1 MLIACRV
8 RVRWCVSCACRVVCR
23 TRLRRVD
30 IIFSAL
36 SGTNQKELQVLNLED
51 NKIGH
56 ASVYALC
63 KFLQYNHSLTD
74 LNLANNK
81 FREDDG
87 KVRVRACVCVVC
99 ACAACACVVSCVRCC

>member
-1 MLIACRV
+1 M
-8 RVRWCVSCACRVVCR
+8 
-23 TRLRRVD
+23 D

-87 KVRVRACVCVVC
+87 KVRPVCVCV
-99 ACAACACVVSCVRCC
+99 CVRVCGVCGVADDTRHGACR

>member
-1 MLIACRV
+1 
-8 RVRWCVSCACRVVCR
+8 
-23 TRLRRVD
+23 VD

-63 KFLQYNHSLTD
+63 KFLQYNHSLIE

-87 KVRVRACVCVVC
+87 KVRARVGLVLCSLTDGVMVGRP
-99 ACAACACVVSCVRCC
+99 RGR

>member
-1 MLIACRV
+1 
-8 RVRWCVSCACRVVCR
+8 
-23 TRLRRVD
+23 VD

-87 KVRVRACVCVVC
+87 KVRPVVCACVCVV
-99 ACAACACVVSCVRCC
+99 ARVSCACVMCAVLLTTHVGTCR